1 VTPLSHTYWHPTD
14 MHGYTMRLPSHRA
27 IQWLHN
33 PDHERQR
40 IAAMRQ
46 VIQPGDVV
54 LDCGAEQGDISAL
67 IASWVPDGG
76 VVLVEPNP
84 KVWPCIRATFEE
96 NGLQPPRASFLGF
109 CAAESDEVYGTY
121 QWPVECDGIIDPA
134 AGFAHLA
141 EQDDIARVSMD
152 DLIRLTEACP
162 DVITIDVEG
171 AELEVLKGAVFTLKH
186 TRPTVFVSV
195 HERFMAHHFGQRP
208 ADLYALFDRY
218 DYRLFHLGSDHEQH
232 IMAVPK

>member
-1 VTPLSHTYWHPTD
+1 MKRHLLLAMAIGLLGCAGVGVGDPNDQPDLAVPVSGEVDLAQGSSSPDLTTP
-14 MHGYTMRLPSHRA
+14 
-27 IQWLHN
+27 
-33 PDHERQR
+33 
-40 IAAMRQ
+40 
-46 VIQPGDVV
+46 
-54 LDCGAEQGDISAL
+54 
-67 IASWVPDGG
+67 
-76 VVLVEPNP
+76 
-84 KVWPCIRATFEE
+84 
-96 NGLQPPRASFLGF
+96 
-109 CAAESDEVYGTY
+109 
-121 QWPVECDGIIDPA
+121 
-134 AGFAHLA
+134 
-141 EQDDIARVSMD
+141 SMD

-195 HERFMAHHFGQRP
+195 HERFMAHHFGQRH

>member
-1 VTPLSHTYWHPTD
+1 MLSEVYWHPTD
-14 MHGYTMRLPSHRA
+14 IHGHTVRLPSHRA
-27 IQWLHN
+27 IQWLRD
-33 PDHERQR
+33 PTFERER
-40 IAAMRQ
+40 IRTMAQ
-46 VIQPGDVV
+46 VIQPHDTVF
-54 LDCGAEQGDISAL
+54 DIGAEQGDISAL

-96 NGLQPPRASFLGF
+96 NGLAAPIASLVGF
-109 CAAESDEVYGTY
+109 CNGAAAGDPLMPRGEWPTASDGT
-121 QWPVECDGIIDPA
+121 IDPA
-134 AGFAHLA
+134 AGFLHLA
-141 EQDDIARVSMD
+141 EDDGQRFPLDRISRNYGA
-152 DLIRLTEACP
+152 P

-186 TRPTVFVSV
+186 SRPIVFVSV

-208 ADLYALFDRY
+208 ADIYALFDRY

-232 IMAVPK
+232 LMAVPR

>member
-1 VTPLSHTYWHPTD
+1 MTPLSHTYFHPTD
-14 MHGYTMRLPSHRA
+14 MHGYTLRLPSHRA
-27 IQWLHN
+27 IQWLRD
-33 PDHERQR
+33 PTFERER
-40 IAAMRQ
+40 IRAMAQ
-46 VIQPGDVV
+46 VISDHSVIFDV
-54 LDCGAEQGDISAL
+54 GSEQGDISAFL
-67 IASWVPDGG
+67 ANLTAHQH
-76 VVLVEPNP
+76 VVLIEPNP
-84 KVWPCIRATFEE
+84 AVWPCIHATFKE
-96 NGLQPPRASFLGF
+96 NGFSPMATFAGF
-109 CAAESDEVYGTY
+109 CAAEGDADATKQG
-121 QWPVECDGIIDPA
+121 WPDGEFMSWNVDPA
-134 AGFAHLA
+134 AGFLHLA
-141 EQDDIARVSMD
+141 EDDAPRTTID
-152 DLIRLTEACP
+152 HLTRTVRTP